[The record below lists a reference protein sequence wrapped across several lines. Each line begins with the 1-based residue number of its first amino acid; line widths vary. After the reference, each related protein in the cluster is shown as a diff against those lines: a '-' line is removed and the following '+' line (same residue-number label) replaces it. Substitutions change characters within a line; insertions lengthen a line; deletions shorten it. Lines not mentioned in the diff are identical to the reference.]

1 MARLKNH
8 WRPTWPIIYT
18 GLMTYTPETAARQIV
33 QDLKGTWHRKH
44 GMVRCPAH
52 QDGRASLSVTPGRK
66 AVLFHCFAGCKQDA
80 ILAALRDLRLNPS
93 VRAQGGTPD
102 RPPRD
107 LMPLVSQIWGTARPV
122 SDTLAERYLERRG
135 IGNARAGRFTP
146 SALTYENGQKVRLPA
161 LLLPMTE
168 GPLLRAL
175 LRIFLDA
182 DGQKARCLDGAK
194 RTLGDA
200 RGSVIQIGAP
210 PGDTMNLAEGYE
222 DAESAIDLCRLPG
235 CAAVCGVERYRE
247 IYIPDHVRRVVIY
260 SQHGKA
266 AAEGIERGRENLTA
280 NGRMLDIIPPA
291 PGGDWNDALMARLA
305 RRA

>member
-1 MARLKNH
+1 
-8 WRPTWPIIYT
+8 
-18 GLMTYTPETAARQIV
+18 MTHTPETAARQIV
-33 QDLKGTWHRKH
+33 QDLKGTWHRKY

-52 QDGRASLSVTPGRK
+52 EDARASLSVTPGRK
-66 AVLFHCFAGCKQDA
+66 AVLFHCFAGCTQDA
-80 ILAALRDLRLNPS
+80 ILAALRDLRLNPAVKS
-93 VRAQGGTPD
+93 GATQPTV
-102 RPPRD
+102 PPRD
-107 LMPLVSQIWGTARPV
+107 LMPLVAQIWGTARPI
-122 SDTLAERYLERRG
+122 AGGPAQRYLDRRG
-135 IGNARAGRFTP
+135 IGHTRAGRFTP
-146 SALTYENGQKVRLPA
+146 DALTYENRQKLRLPA

-194 RTLGDA
+194 RTLGDTH
-200 RGSVIQIGAP
+200 GSVVQLGAP
-210 PGDTMNLAEGYE
+210 PDETMNLAEGFE
-222 DAESAIDLCRLPG
+222 DAQSAIDLCHLSG

-266 AAEGIERGRENLTA
+266 AADGIERGRANLIA
-280 NGRMLDIIPPA
+280 NGRSLDVIAPP
-291 PGGDWNDALMARLA
+291 PGGDWNDALMVRLA